1 MSMSEAS
8 KAMDEILSA
17 LSPCF
22 KERGFR
28 AQRRTFNRVTSD
40 DLTHVVQFQ
49 MGRFD
54 PPGTNFIAGM
64 RENMYGKFS
73 VNVGVYV
80 PEVFKLMFG
89 SEKCSFIQEVTA
101 VSDGG

>member
-1 MSMSEAS
+1 MKFCQRLVPAS
-8 KAMDEILSA
+8 K
-17 LSPCF
+17 
-22 KERGFR
+22 RGLPGTETDFQ
-28 AQRRTFNRVTSD
+28 ACDSD
-40 DLTHVVQFQ
+40 DLTHVGQFQ

-64 RENMYGKFS
+64 PENMYGKFS

-89 SEKCSFIQEVTA
+89 SEKRSFIQEVTA

>member
-1 MSMSEAS
+1 
-8 KAMDEILSA
+8 
-17 LSPCF
+17 
-22 KERGFR
+22 
-28 AQRRTFNRVTSD
+28 
-40 DLTHVVQFQ
+40 

-64 RENMYGKFS
+64 PENMYGKFS

-89 SEKCSFIQEVTA
+89 SEKRSFIQEVTA